1 MQAPQLKRGLFGYTS
16 KSVRLTLA
24 DRDAR
29 TLEQARAAE
38 AVVLGLRSGAEI
50 LKRQRAEQAE
60 KLRALEAE
68 AADLRADRDATRGDL
83 EGAVADA
90 ARLGPELTATKREL
104 ETVRRD
110 LETTQHE
117 IETARDQLDQQDE
130 RRRAAEELSGTRIGE
145 IDILRQELG
154 LARRYFLIQSNRATR
169 AEARIEELEA
179 ELRSVRADLDGRLSA
194 ATAAHAAG
202 EGAAGPADQSS
213 AALEAAG
220 RTMARIVEDAR
231 TRVAEELGEAERARR
246 ETLAEIERLAA
257 WRDRLSPLVV
267 VVRSTIEDAKERAVG
282 IGNQVDEAVEPLTE
296 AIAALSDRLAALAEL
311 ATLPDEATR
320 EPASERSLELIELDE
335 EDEATGQRVPARRS
349 WS

>member
-1 MQAPQLKRGLFGYTS
+1 MQAPQLKRGLIGYTS

-38 AVVLGLRSGAEI
+38 AVVLGLRSGTEI

-60 KLRALEAE
+60 KLRGLEAE

-90 ARLGPELTATKREL
+90 ARLGLELTATRREL

-110 LETTQHE
+110 LETTRHE
-117 IETARDQLDQQDE
+117 IKTARDQLEQQDE